1 MDPTLPRSPVVRVSF
16 GWYPPEKADE
26 VAANLNYAGKPVGDA
41 IPKLPGLIAYYS
53 GIDRKHHAV
62 VNVSLWKDVPSAEQ
76 MSTLRAMLDEGEVM
90 TKLGV
95 QYVRPITNFE
105 TVWSA

>member
-1 MDPTLPRSPVVRVSF
+1 MDPTLPRSPIIRVSF

-26 VAANLNYAGKPVGDA
+26 VATRLNYAGKPVGNA
-41 IPKLPGLIAYYS
+41 IEKLPGLIAYYS
-53 GIDRKHHAV
+53 GIDRKHHAM
-62 VNVSLWKDVPSAEQ
+62 VNVSLWKDRPSAEQ
-76 MSTLRAMLDEGEVM
+76 MSTLQAMLDEGEAL

-95 QYVRPITNFE
+95 QFVRPITNSD